1 MYMGHSF
8 AVLFL
13 AFAQP
18 TDCRRRKDSLFNK
31 GRRDELKFVHVSD
44 VHYTPLYNKSVDESS
59 WCQSSGASSTADYEA
74 PYGRVG
80 CDSPADLWLI
90 TLDGMKEKARDAK
103 FLMITGI
110 KLDCFFSVDHWELVM
125 KPGKH
130 QRSKQ
135 RRQDLCWKI
144 RDSAQSFVLLSYIM
158 HDYVTNTFLLVSS
171 SVRSKQL
178 LCFVQGSKPKKR
190 TKTGTTK
197 KFAGFHN
204 HSALLTTVTPTY
216 KKSVSHTLRCSVF
229 QAFS

>member
-1 MYMGHSF
+1 MGHSF
-8 AVLFL
+8 AVLFLIIL

-144 RDSAQSFVLLSYIM
+144 HDSAQSFVLLSYIM

-178 LCFVQGSKPKKR
+178 LCFAQGQGQKTR
-190 TKTGTTK
+190 TKTYNK
-197 KFAGFHN
+197 ELCRI
-204 HSALLTTVTPTY
+204 S
-216 KKSVSHTLRCSVF
+216 
-229 QAFS
+229 